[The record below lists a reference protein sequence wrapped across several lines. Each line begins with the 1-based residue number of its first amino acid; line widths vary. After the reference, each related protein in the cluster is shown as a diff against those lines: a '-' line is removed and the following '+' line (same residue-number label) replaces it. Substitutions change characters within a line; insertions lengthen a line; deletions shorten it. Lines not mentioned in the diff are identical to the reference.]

1 MKEDNR
7 MGLLYKIYQSVQQGS
22 EEYQARRED
31 SAEHTPENGS
41 EPSFTLAELLKHPIG
56 RTTTGRE

>member
-1 MKEDNR
+1 

-22 EEYQARRED
+22 EEYQAQRED
-31 SAEHTPENGS
+31 LVEHPQKENGS

-56 RTTTGRE
+56 RTSAGRE